1 MNGWVK
7 ADVHYGLPMARL
19 YVTAEQYRGGSVA
32 EGIHRVLESKA
43 DDPAATEEF
52 FASVL
57 RLYRP
62 KLVGGSLLAV
72 RFDFERACWEFLYVH
87 PSLPRKATGD
97 VTERMPLVPGKDGDR
112 PARASLDSTIGGILA
127 ARTAE
132 ELAAV
137 IADDDDS
144 WLDDLPEKDTPPGP
158 RAEFEKVTDDI
169 LAGLK
174 ADHRREVIES
184 ADRVMDQ
191 LIDPKPAKMWSPTR
205 PITVDA
211 TLKAGLA
218 LGTTYPPGLIESAT
232 KDATGLP
239 VKFGRTG
246 VTVGHVSSVDATGRA
261 TISFKEGCE
270 VLAEWAQRGMLE
282 PITGE
287 SMTADAV
294 TIEAQPATR
303 RQEKGRMVHSQPNGW
318 QIKVDR
324 TQTPRSGRLTSP
336 VLVGASATVGD
347 FTGPLVAYDAQ
358 YDTWYEVGEA
368 IVAAI
373 RTGPDGSMDVEADT
387 FGEFHSTLSPESAAS
402 ARAAGMQAGLA
413 HEQRV
418 MDAFLAATAEGIGDV
433 LVSDRGMV
441 CLPPADPDAPHVVTG
456 GES

>member
-97 VTERMPLVPGKDGDR
+97 VTERMPLLPGKDGDR
-112 PARASLDSTIGGILA
+112 PRVVGCPPEHREAAERLLADDDS
-127 ARTAE
+127 
-132 ELAAV
+132 
-137 IADDDDS
+137 DDDDS
-144 WLDDLPEKDTPPGP
+144 WLDDLIEKGTPPGP
-158 RAEFEKVTDDI
+158 RTEFGKVADDI

-174 ADHRREVIES
+174 ADYRRELIES
-184 ADRVMDQ
+184 ADKMMDQ
-191 LIDPKPAKMWSPTR
+191 LLDPKPPTMWT
-205 PITVDA
+205 
-211 TLKAGLA
+211 
-218 LGTTYPPGLIESAT
+218 PGDRTIRFSES
-232 KDATGLP
+232 
-239 VKFGRTG
+239 RT
-246 VTVGHVSSVDATGRA
+246 
-261 TISFKEGCE
+261 
-270 VLAEWAQRGMLE
+270 
-282 PITGE
+282 
-287 SMTADAV
+287 
-294 TIEAQPATR
+294 
-303 RQEKGRMVHSQPNGW
+303 GRMVHSQPNGW

>member
-97 VTERMPLVPGKDGDR
+97 VTERMPLLPGKDGDR
-112 PARASLDSTIGGILA
+112 PRVVGCPPEHREAAERLLADDDS
-127 ARTAE
+127 
-132 ELAAV
+132 
-137 IADDDDS
+137 DDDDS
-144 WLDDLPEKDTPPGP
+144 WLDDLPEKGTPAGP
-158 RAEFEKVTDDI
+158 RTEFDKATDDI

-174 ADHRREVIES
+174 ADHRTELAASTERM
-184 ADRVMDQ
+184 MDQ
-191 LIDPKPAKMWSPTR
+191 LLSPPVPKMWTPTR
-205 PITVDA
+205 PIVVDA
-211 TLKAGLA
+211 TVKAGFTPELI
-218 LGTTYPPGLIESAT
+218 YPPGLIESAA

-270 VLAEWAQRGMLE
+270 VLAEWAQRGMLK

-294 TIEAQPATR
+294 TIESQPATR
-303 RQEKGRMVHSQPNGW
+303 LQEKGRMVHSQPNGW

-347 FTGPLVAYDAQ
+347 STGPLVAYDAQ
-358 YDTWYEVGEA
+358 YDTWYEVGES
-368 IVAAI
+368 IVTAI
-373 RTGPDGSMDVEADT
+373 RTGPDGVMEVDAEA
-387 FGEFHSTLSPESAAS
+387 FGEFHSTISPESSAS

>member
-52 FASVL
+52 FAGVL

-62 KLVGGSLLAV
+62 ELVGGSLLAV

-127 ARTAE
+127 ARTTE

-158 RAEFEKVTDDI
+158 RTEFEKVTDDI

-174 ADHRREVIES
+174 ADHRREIIES

-191 LIDPKPAKMWSPTR
+191 LIDPKPAKMWSPGDRTIR
-205 PITVDA
+205 FS
-211 TLKAGLA
+211 
-218 LGTTYPPGLIESAT
+218 ES
-232 KDATGLP
+232 
-239 VKFGRTG
+239 RT
-246 VTVGHVSSVDATGRA
+246 
-261 TISFKEGCE
+261 
-270 VLAEWAQRGMLE
+270 
-282 PITGE
+282 
-287 SMTADAV
+287 
-294 TIEAQPATR
+294 
-303 RQEKGRMVHSQPNGW
+303 GRMVHSQPNGW

>member
-1 MNGWVK
+1 MVSSPT
-7 ADVHYGLPMARL
+7 LTRL
-19 YVTAEQYRGGSVA
+19 A
-32 EGIHRVLESKA
+32 
-43 DDPAATEEF
+43 
-52 FASVL
+52 
-57 RLYRP
+57 
-62 KLVGGSLLAV
+62 
-72 RFDFERACWEFLYVH
+72 
-87 PSLPRKATGD
+87 
-97 VTERMPLVPGKDGDR
+97 PLVP
-112 PARASLDSTIGGILA
+112 
-127 ARTAE
+127 
-132 ELAAV
+132 AAV
-137 IADDDDS
+137 GDNPAEGLGGYRTFTPADLGAGGHLFPADRAAVSEGIRRWKDRGPAVACPTRPQVVGCPPEHREAAERLIADDDSDDDDS
-144 WLDDLPEKDTPPGP
+144 WLDDLIEKGTPPGP
-158 RAEFEKVTDDI
+158 RTEFEKVTDNI

-174 ADHRREVIES
+174 ADHRTELAASTERM
-184 ADRVMDQ
+184 MDQ
-191 LIDPKPAKMWSPTR
+191 LLSPPVPKMWTPTR
-205 PITVDA
+205 PIVVDA
-211 TLKAGLA
+211 TVKAGFTPELI
-218 LGTTYPPGLIESAT
+218 YPPGLIESAA

-441 CLPPADPDAPHVVTG
+441 YLPPADPDAPHVVTG

>member
-1 MNGWVK
+1 MGRVVIPVT
-7 ADVHYGLPMARL
+7 ADVMQEFFTTGFKPAVEIRDGLPTGAEFDGAWYDFATNRL
-19 YVTAEQYRGGSVA
+19 MLRYR
-32 EGIHRVLESKA
+32 HESFV
-43 DDPAATEEF
+43 DQVPGDHIPQMHPAAWKVEE
-52 FASVL
+52 S
-57 RLYRP
+57 
-62 KLVGGSLLAV
+62 
-72 RFDFERACWEFLYVH
+72 
-87 PSLPRKATGD
+87 
-97 VTERMPLVPGKDGDR
+97 
-112 PARASLDSTIGGILA
+112 
-127 ARTAE
+127 
-132 ELAAV
+132 
-137 IADDDDS
+137 DDDL
-144 WLDDLPEKDTPPGP
+144 WLDDLPEKGAPTGP
-158 RAEFEKVTDDI
+158 RTEFENITDDI

-174 ADHRREVIES
+174 ADHRREIIES

-246 VTVGHVSSVDATGRA
+246 VTVGHVSSVDDTGRA

-270 VLAEWAQRGMLE
+270 VLAEWAQRGMLK

-287 SMTADAV
+287 SVTADAV

-303 RQEKGRMVHSQPNGW
+303 RQEIGRMVHSQPNGW